1 MSREVEQF
9 LFGLR
14 ARGVKPG
21 LRPVRAVLDALGAPD
36 RAVPVLQV
44 VGTVGKGS
52 TTAMAASVL
61 QAAGLRAARFT
72 SPHLVRYRERFVV
85 DGEMVGEAALDDAVA
100 RVRREV
106 PWAAGDAEAPAGL
119 RPLTFF
125 EWSTVLAWVL
135 FAAAGAEV
143 VVLEC
148 GLGGRWDATTACH
161 ADVVAVSRIGLDHM
175 GTLGDTLAAIAGEKA
190 AAIRAGRPVVTVDQ
204 VPEAAAV
211 VTARAAEVGAPLT
224 VLGDQVSVSPAEDT
238 DRFTYHGRSLVADE
252 LALPLIG
259 AHQVEN
265 AGLALAAVEALAAV
279 RGLAVDASAMR
290 RGLASVAWPGRLEE
304 VSPGVWVDGA
314 HNRPAAEALAAAVAE
329 RFPGRQV
336 HLVFAVLEGRDPVS
350 ILEPLL
356 PLAET
361 VTLTMAG
368 GDRACDPA
376 SYAETVRSR
385 HRAVRVEPGPAA
397 ALASAGRPA
406 LVCGSLYLAGEVR
419 AAATGL
425 SPDPGDPSAPGVS
438 P

>member
-14 ARGVKPG
+14 ARGVVPG
-21 LRPVRAVLDALGAPD
+21 LEPVRAVLDALGAPD
-36 RAVPVLQV
+36 REVPVIQV

-52 TTAMAASVL
+52 TTAMATSVL
-61 QAAGLRAARFT
+61 SAAGLRAARFT

-85 DGEMVGEAALDDAVA
+85 DGEMVSEAALDAAVA

-135 FAAAGAEV
+135 FAGAGAEV

-161 ADVVAVSRIGLDHM
+161 ADVVAVSRIGMDHM
-175 GTLGDTLAAIAGEKA
+175 GTLGDTLGAIAGEKA

-211 VTARAAEVGAPLT
+211 VAARAAEVGAPLT
-224 VLGDQVSVSPAEDT
+224 VLGQQVSISPAD
-238 DRFTYHGRSLVADE
+238 DAGRFAYHGRALVAEE

-265 AGLALAAVEALAAV
+265 AGLALAAVEALAAA
-279 RGLAVDASAMR
+279 RGLRVDAEAAR
-290 RGLASVAWPGRLEE
+290 AGLAALRWPGRLEE
-304 VSPGVWVDGA
+304 LSPGLWVDGA
-314 HNRPAAEALAAAVAE
+314 HNRPGAEALAAAVRAKW
-329 RFPGRQV
+329 PGRKV
-336 HLVFAVLEGRDPVS
+336 HLVFAVLAGRDPVS

-361 VTLTMAG
+361 VTLTSAG
-368 GDRACDPA
+368 GDRALDPA
-376 SYAETVRSR
+376 GYVE
-385 HRAVRVEPGPAA
+385 AVRARHPVVSVAQGVET
-397 ALASAGRPA
+397 ALASTARPA
-406 LVCGSLYLAGEVR
+406 LVFGSLYLVGAARALGAGSGPE
-419 AAATGL
+419 
-425 SPDPGDPSAPGVS
+425 PGDPAAGGHP
-438 P
+438 